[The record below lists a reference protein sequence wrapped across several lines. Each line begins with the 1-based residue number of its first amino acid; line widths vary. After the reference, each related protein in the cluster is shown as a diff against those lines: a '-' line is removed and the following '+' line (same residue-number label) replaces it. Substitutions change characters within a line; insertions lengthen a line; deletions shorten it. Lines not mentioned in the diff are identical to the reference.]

1 MTLTIINTDFLTWIQ
16 SEKRA
21 NKIKQRHI
29 TYMSMLLNTAII
41 GIFKQ
46 LSTYVNRVQYTVVKA
61 ILF

>member
-1 MTLTIINTDFLTWIQ
+1 MLHKRKPLTI
-16 SEKRA
+16 
-21 NKIKQRHI
+21 KIKQKHI
-29 TYMSMLLNTAII
+29 TYMSMLLNIK

>member
-1 MTLTIINTDFLTWIQ
+1 MGHKEKPIIKT
-16 SEKRA
+16 
-21 NKIKQRHI
+21 KQRHI